1 MEFLGLLSAEEL
13 ENILPLHRI
22 RLEYCSFTF
31 DAVVYFLFSGTTIAG
46 YCYISLDRSDCCNV
60 GKAVRRRITYPT
72 KSCLFLVLSITCLVL
87 AGSYTYLHMHTQVVC
102 QHNCTV

>member
-31 DAVVYFLFSGTTIAG
+31 GAVVYFVFSGTATAR
-46 YCYISLDRSDCCNV
+46 YCYISLARSDCCNIR
-60 GKAVRRRITYPT
+60 KAVMRRVTYPA
-72 KSCLFLVLSITCLVL
+72 KSCLLLILSITCLVL
-87 AGSYTYLHMHTQVVC
+87 AGVYTHLHMHTQVLS
-102 QHNCTV
+102 T